1 MSKYTDLF
9 NGRMKLG
16 FILLCVLVLTAFIA
30 PWVWPYDS
38 LKMNLSQA
46 LQPPSFLHPFGL
58 DENGMDVFTQVIH
71 GARVSLIVA
80 SAVVLINLLVG
91 LIVGSISALQ
101 GGIVD
106 QMLMRLVDL
115 VSAFPRFLLALAI
128 LAMLGSSLYHLIF
141 AMCLSG
147 WSSFARL
154 VRAEILYLKKEDYV
168 LGAWSYGA
176 SSIRVL
182 VCHIWPNLLGL
193 ALVHIAF
200 SLAAVM
206 IGEAGLSFLGL
217 GLPPEVPSWGRLI
230 SSGRGVLMEAP
241 HLSLFPGIALCL
253 AVLGFQLCAESLR
266 DYFDPHAQKK
276 VPAH

>member
-1 MSKYTDLF
+1 MSKRNNLF

-16 FILLCVLVLTAFIA
+16 LILLCILALAAFVA
-30 PWVWPYDS
+30 PWIWPYDS

-46 LQPPSFLHPFGL
+46 LQFPSFAHPFGL
-58 DENGMDVFTQVIH
+58 DENGMDVFTQVIY

-80 SAVVLINLLVG
+80 FSVVLINLLVG
-91 LIVGSISALQ
+91 LVIGSLSALQ
-101 GGIVD
+101 GGVVD

-128 LAMLGSSLYHLIF
+128 LAMLGTSVYHLIF

-182 VCHIWPNLLGL
+182 AFHIWPNLLGL
-193 ALVHIAF
+193 TLVHIAF

-230 SSGRGVLMEAP
+230 SAGRGVLMEAP
-241 HLSLFPGIALCL
+241 HLSLFPGMALCL

-266 DYFDPHAQKK
+266 DYFDPHVQKK

>member
-1 MSKYTDLF
+1 MSKYANFF

-16 FILLCVLVLTAFIA
+16 LILLCALALAALIA
-30 PWVWPYDS
+30 PWLWPYDS
-38 LKMNLSQA
+38 LKMNLSQS
-46 LQPPSFLHPFGL
+46 LKPPSFAHPFGL

-80 SAVVLINLLVG
+80 FTVVFINLLVG
-91 LIVGSISALQ
+91 LMIGSLSALQ
-101 GGIVD
+101 GGVID
-106 QMLMRLVDL
+106 QMLMRVVDL

-128 LAMLGSSLYHLIF
+128 LAMLGSSLHHLIF

-147 WSSFARL
+147 WASFARL

-176 SSIRVL
+176 GPVRVL
-182 VCHIWPNLLGL
+182 ACHIWPNLLGL

-266 DYFDPHAQKK
+266 DYFDPHSKKK